1 MRVSSAARVFMTSRY
16 GVRSPLATSDTLAS
30 RRDRTDN
37 DRMTRPQPPLRSEFP
52 VFRTIGTRWMD
63 DDAYGHINNVV
74 YYSYF
79 DTAVNAFLMQAS
91 GVDIRA
97 LPQIGV
103 VAETGCVYFESL
115 SFPQTLEVGLAVE
128 RLGERSITYRL
139 GVFAQGAA
147 RAAALGRFVHVYVDA
162 TTRKSVSVPDVIRA
176 AVAPLVADPA

>member
-1 MRVSSAARVFMTSRY
+1 MLVS
-16 GVRSPLATSDTLAS
+16 G
-30 RRDRTDN
+30 RDRADN
-37 DRMTRPQPPLRSEFP
+37 DLMSRPQPPLRSEFP

-63 DDAYGHINNVV
+63 NDAYGHINNVV

-79 DTAVNAFLMQAS
+79 DTAVNAFLMESS

-103 VAETGCVYFESL
+103 VAETGCTYFSSL

-128 RLGERSITYRL
+128 RLGERSVIYRL

-147 RAAALGRFVHVYVDA
+147 QGAALGRFVHVYVDA
-162 TTRKSVSVPDVIRA
+162 TARTSVPVPEVIRR
-176 AVAPLVADPA
+176 AVSPLVIRTA

>member
-1 MRVSSAARVFMTSRY
+1 MS
-16 GVRSPLATSDTLAS
+16 
-30 RRDRTDN
+30 
-37 DRMTRPQPPLRSEFP
+37 RPQPPLRSEFP

-63 DDAYGHINNVV
+63 NDAYGHINNVV

-79 DTAVNAFLMQAS
+79 DTVVNAFLMESS

-103 VAETGCVYFESL
+103 VAETGCTYFSSL

-139 GVFAQGAA
+139 GVFAQGGE

-176 AVAPLVADPA
+176 AVAPLVAGPA